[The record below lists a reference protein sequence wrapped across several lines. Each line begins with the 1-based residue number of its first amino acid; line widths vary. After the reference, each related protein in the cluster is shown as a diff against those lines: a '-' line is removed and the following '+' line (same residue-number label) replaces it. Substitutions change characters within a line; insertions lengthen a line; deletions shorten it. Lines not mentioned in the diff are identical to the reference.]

1 MPVRNLISIE
11 DVSLNW
17 WNELYNT
24 CRDIISKPDD
34 YIDSCRGRV
43 MASLFFEPSTRTQFS
58 FQAAMQ
64 RLGGGVFGFS
74 DPRTTSVSKG
84 ETLADTIRIA
94 GSYADTIVIRSPLEG
109 AAFAAS
115 LYADV
120 PVINAGDGGHFHPT
134 QTLAD
139 LTTICQKRGKIANLC
154 VGLCGDLKYGR
165 TVHSLVMAL
174 SKFPGIKF
182 YLISPDELKIPEYML
197 HYMLLHGQSYEE
209 VTNLE
214 DVLPELDILYMT
226 RVQRERFS
234 DPQEYE
240 KLRGCYVFD
249 KKKLAPAKS
258 DMLIMHPL
266 PRVDEIA
273 YEIDYDPR
281 AVYFEQAR
289 LGMYIRMALLL
300 QFTRL
305 PRELQPKPEAN
316 NESRCES
323 HSCITKVEP
332 SLPSLTV
339 GTKEHFC
346 AYCDKKILT
355 FRAVNDI
362 IF

>member
-1 MPVRNLISIE
+1 MPVRNLISVE

-17 WNELYNT
+17 WNELYKT
-24 CRDIISKPDD
+24 CCDIIAKPDD
-34 YIDSCRGRV
+34 YIDSCRGKV
-43 MASLFFEPSTRTQFS
+43 MASLFFEPSTRTCFS

-64 RLGGGVFGFS
+64 RLGGSVFGFS
-74 DPRTTSVSKG
+74 DPRATSVSKG
-84 ETLADTIRIA
+84 ETLDDTIRIA
-94 GSYADTIVIRSPLEG
+94 ASYADTIVMRSPLEG

-115 LYADV
+115 LYSYV

-139 LTTICQKRGKIANLC
+139 LTTICQRRGKIENLR

-209 VTNLE
+209 VTSLE
-214 DVLPELDILYMT
+214 DILPELDILYMT
-226 RVQRERFS
+226 RVQRERF
-234 DPQEYE
+234 DNPLEYE
-240 KLRGCYVFD
+240 KLRGCYVLD
-249 KKKLAPAKS
+249 QKKLIPAKS

-266 PRVDEIA
+266 PRVDEITHDV
-273 YEIDYDPR
+273 DYDSR

-300 QFTRL
+300 QFTHL
-305 PRELQPKPEAN
+305 AREIPPKPEAN
-316 NESRCES
+316 SDSRCES
-323 HSCITKVEP
+323 HRCITKTELN
-332 SLPSLTV
+332 LPALAV
-339 GTKEHFC
+339 GTSERFC

-355 FRAVNDI
+355 F
-362 IF
+362 